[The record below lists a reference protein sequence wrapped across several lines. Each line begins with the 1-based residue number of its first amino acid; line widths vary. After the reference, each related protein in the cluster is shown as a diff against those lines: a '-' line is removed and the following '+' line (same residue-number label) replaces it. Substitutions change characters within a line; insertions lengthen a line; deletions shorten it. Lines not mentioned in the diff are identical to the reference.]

1 MEGGHFQEFQYHPPA
16 GPLGRHIAGFGELIE
31 KLGYPRST
39 ANRKIR
45 LVTDLDQWLKRRKIE
60 LTDYDENWAAV
71 FLDYRSE
78 RGSCCRGDPTTL
90 RVFLS
95 HLREAGVIPY
105 PAANI
110 NQSPQ
115 DRATNGFALH
125 LVTERALKPVTSNIY
140 LFEVRRFLSHRFGTG
155 SILLDKLSAQDIS
168 RFMLDRARTVSPRG
182 LRLTASAL
190 RSFLRFA
197 YQRGDIPLD
206 LADSVPPVANWRFS
220 GVPKFL
226 APEQIEELLRTC
238 DRGSSVGQRDFA
250 ILLLLARLGLRAGEV
265 VHMRLDDIDWDS
277 GELLVRG
284 KGSREDRLPIPRDV
298 GKALA
303 TYIRHGRPRCS
314 SRHIFLRSKAPCRG
328 LANSV
333 CICNVVRKALGRAG
347 LDPSFKGSHLLRHS
361 LATRMLR
368 GGATLAEI
376 GTILRHRLPNTTEI
390 YSKVNLSALRGLAQ
404 PWPGGGYE

>member
-1 MEGGHFQEFQYHPPA
+1 MEAGHFQGFQHQPA
-16 GPLGRHIAGFGELIE
+16 GPLGGHIAGFGKLIE

-45 LVTDLDQWLKRRKIE
+45 LVIDLDQWLKRRGIE
-60 LTDYDENWAAV
+60 PTDYDEHWAGV

-78 RGSCCRGDPTTL
+78 RGYCCRGDPATL

-95 HLREAGVIPY
+95 HLREAGAIPY

-110 NQSPQ
+110 NQSPI
-115 DRATNGFALH
+115 DRTTNGFALH
-125 LVTERALKPVTSNIY
+125 LVMERALKPVTSNIY
-140 LFEVRRFLSHRFGTG
+140 LFEVRRFLSQRFGTG
-155 SILLDKLSAQDIS
+155 SILLDKLSPRDIS
-168 RFMLDRARTVSPRG
+168 RFMLCRARTVSPRG
-182 LRLTASAL
+182 LQLTGSAL

-197 YQRGDIPLD
+197 YRRGDISFD
-206 LADSVPPVANWRFS
+206 LAASVPSVANWRFS

-226 APEQIEELLRTC
+226 APEQIEKLLRTC

-265 VHMRLDDIDWDS
+265 VHMRLDDVDWDA

-284 KGSREDRLPIPRDV
+284 KASREDRLPIPRDV

-303 TYIRHGRPRCS
+303 TYIRHGRPQCS
-314 SRHIFLRSKAPCRG
+314 SRYIFLRSKAPRQR

-333 CICNVVRKALGRAG
+333 CICNVVRKALQRAG
-347 LDPSFKGSHLLRHS
+347 LDPSFKGSHLLR
-361 LATRMLR
+361 
-368 GGATLAEI
+368 
-376 GTILRHRLPNTTEI
+376 
-390 YSKVNLSALRGLAQ
+390 YVLSFVMFRV
-404 PWPGGGYE
+404 